1 MAIKDNID
9 FSTFSDPSTAS
20 DLYSNSI
27 RRAFSYDS
35 FGDKRRF
42 QAIVLTNPIPVSPD
56 DLKFFNGTSKKISSK
71 ISKYVYRARIIGD
84 NSPHSFL
91 PDPCNTTFAVD
102 QNQALKIIEMHTLFI
117 SNIEFGSAES
127 LPKINTIVEVELEKN
142 TFGYNLQIGKH
153 VKVSSQPQESNT
165 KTSVDCDSLKNIVAN
180 ASGVTSLGG
189 TSGPGGKVVELANS
203 LPVIEEG
210 EGTIVGSDLNT
221 LTAIVEA
228 ELALWDGKQEQ
239 NADMYET
246 LKKYWDNLG
255 ETGWTPAGVPWSAA
269 FISWVVGQADSSFPK
284 SQGHYFYAASSK
296 EGKGGWSAWSV
307 SSGKIRA
314 QVGDILVRARTG
326 AGAGPTSAHGDVV
339 YKISGNEAILAGGN
353 IGGSNSPG
361 TQTAKVAKKL
371 TIDSDGNY
379 SGYSSYIMIL
389 KKNGKVEKIKSA

>member
-1 MAIKDNID
+1 MSLKDNID
-9 FSTFSDPSTAS
+9 FSTFTDLSTAF

-27 RRAFSYDS
+27 RKAFEYDS
-35 FGDKRRF
+35 YGNRTKF
-42 QAIVLTNPIPVSPD
+42 QAVVLTNPIPVSPS
-56 DLKFFNGTSKKISSK
+56 DLKFFTGTSDKVQSKAISQ
-71 ISKYVYRARIIGD
+71 YVYRARIIGQ
-84 NSPHSFL
+84 NSPHQFL
-91 PDPCNTTFAVD
+91 PDPCNPTFAG
-102 QNQALKIIEMHTLFI
+102 NETLALKIIEMHTLFV
-117 SNIEFGSAES
+117 SNIEFGSAQS
-127 LPKINTIVEVELEKN
+127 LPKINSIVEVELEKN
-142 TFGYNLQIGKH
+142 TFGYNIQYGKH
-153 VKVSSQPQESNT
+153 IKLSSAPDQPAES
-165 KTSVDCDSLKNIVAN
+165 TSVNCDSLKSIMEN

-203 LPVIEEG
+203 LPVIEED

-239 NADMYET
+239 NTDMYET

-284 SQGHYFYAASSK
+284 AQGHYFYAASSK

-314 QVGDILVRARTG
+314 QVGDILVRARTD
-326 AGAGPTSAHGDVV
+326 AHGDVV
-339 YKISGNEAILAGGN
+339 YKISGNEATLAGGN
-353 IGGSNSPG
+353 IGGSATPG

-371 TIDSDGNY
+371 SIDSDGNY
-379 SGYSSYIMIL
+379 SSYSTYIIIL
-389 KKNGKVEKIKSA
+389 KKNGKVEKTKSA

>member
-35 FGDKRRF
+35 YGDKRRF

-91 PDPCNTTFAVD
+91 PDPCSTTFAAD

>member
-1 MAIKDNID
+1 M
-9 FSTFSDPSTAS
+9 
-20 DLYSNSI
+20 
-27 RRAFSYDS
+27 
-35 FGDKRRF
+35 
-42 QAIVLTNPIPVSPD
+42 
-56 DLKFFNGTSKKISSK
+56 
-71 ISKYVYRARIIGD
+71 
-84 NSPHSFL
+84 
-91 PDPCNTTFAVD
+91 
-102 QNQALKIIEMHTLFI
+102 
-117 SNIEFGSAES
+117 
-127 LPKINTIVEVELEKN
+127 
-142 TFGYNLQIGKH
+142 
-153 VKVSSQPQESNT
+153 
-165 KTSVDCDSLKNIVAN
+165 
-180 ASGVTSLGG
+180 
-189 TSGPGGKVVELANS
+189 ANS

-326 AGAGPTSAHGDVV
+326 PDAGPTSAHGDVV
-339 YKISGNEAILAGGN
+339 YKISGNEAVLAGGN
-353 IGGSNSPG
+353 IGGNNSPG
-361 TQTAKVAKKL
+361 TQTAKVAKTL
-371 TIDSDGNY
+371 TIVVKNIFMSFTD
-379 SGYSSYIMIL
+379 IL
-389 KKNGKVEKIKSA
+389 KGNSIKFAKGFLCKFCGNK